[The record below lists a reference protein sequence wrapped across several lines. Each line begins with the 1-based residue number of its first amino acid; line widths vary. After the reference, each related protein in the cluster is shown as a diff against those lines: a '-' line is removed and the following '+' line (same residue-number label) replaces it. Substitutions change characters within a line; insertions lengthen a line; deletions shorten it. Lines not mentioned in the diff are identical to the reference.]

1 MRENEAVISSWY
13 FLSHRAAG
21 NRRPRSLSLKVQ
33 KSAREIWSDALGK
46 IWCKQAQE
54 LQIQIVRA
62 VNTKYNR
69 TNTKHMRTNTK
80 HKRTNTKRKRAKKT
94 QRGKEIPFGRII
106 YGLEKKIPDKRSPL
120 VVVLTIFLQ
129 ILEEVI

>member
-54 LQIQIVRA
+54 LQIQTGRGGNI
-62 VNTKYNR
+62 KYKR
-69 TNTKHMRTNTK
+69 TNTKHKRTNSK
-80 HKRTNTKRKRAKKT
+80 HKRTNTKRKRANKKHK
-94 QRGKEIPFGRII
+94 G
-106 YGLEKKIPDKRSPL
+106 EKKFHLIVLFMGWREKRQRQKKL
-120 VVVLTIFLQ
+120 VVVLTNLFKS
-129 ILEEVI
+129 

>member
-62 VNTKYNR
+62 ANTKYNR

-80 HKRTNTKRKRAKKT
+80 HKRTNTKRKRANKKHKGEKKFHLIVLFMGW
-94 QRGKEIPFGRII
+94 RGKSLTKEACG
-106 YGLEKKIPDKRSPL
+106 GADKF
-120 VVVLTIFLQ
+120 VQ
-129 ILEEVI
+129 ILEEMI

>member
-62 VNTKYNR
+62 VNTKYNL

-80 HKRTNTKRKRAKKT
+80 RKRTNTKRKRANKKHN
-94 QRGKEIPFGRII
+94 G
-106 YGLEKKIPDKRSPL
+106 EKKFHLI
-120 VVVLTIFLQ
+120 VLFMGWRKKSLTKEAL
-129 ILEEVI
+129 LWWC